1 MRGMRYYLGLLC
13 LMLSISANGSDKVTL
28 QLKWTHQF
36 QFAGYYMAAKK
47 GFYKDAGLDVTI
59 LPADPNNPN
68 TFDQVLNGQA
78 DFAITHSGIL
88 QQRVQGA
95 PVVALAAMLQFSP
108 YCWMV
113 KNNSD
118 IFQPRDFTGKK
129 LSKISSLENAE
140 LLVMLQRAGLDYQSL
155 MAASQKGGIEQW
167 LAGELDAVQVY
178 VTNEPYTLT
187 LRGVGHRLICP
198 QKFGLN
204 VYGDILYTSQAMLKN
219 KPDIVERFYQASL
232 KGWRYALHNMNESI
246 NVTQRD
252 YAPHKSMQELAY
264 EADVLANYIQP
275 PGSKLGCMS
284 MAKWRLIAD
293 LYNIDQDEFDHAF
306 SGFMYDQ
313 QQSEGIEL
321 SWMLILAI
329 ILSIACVPLYIGL
342 ISNGRR

>member
-1 MRGMRYYLGLLC
+1 MDSSIPVRWLLH
-13 LMLSISANGSDKVTL
+13 GS
-28 QLKWTHQF
+28 
-36 QFAGYYMAAKK
+36 KK

-264 EADVLANYIQP
+264 EAMYSLTIFSHRAASWGACRWLNGDLSLTFTTSIKTSLIMHFQGLCMIN
-275 PGSKLGCMS
+275 SK
-284 MAKWRLIAD
+284 ARA
-293 LYNIDQDEFDHAF
+293 
-306 SGFMYDQ
+306 
-313 QQSEGIEL
+313 
-321 SWMLILAI
+321 
-329 ILSIACVPLYIGL
+329 
-342 ISNGRR
+342 